1 MNVPPL
7 SQQERGIRGTLILLE
22 PCAVLRYAGNH
33 MTQSSPKIKKSSVKK
48 TPRRPGSD
56 TALAAVIRSH
66 VVGSLKHLRVSVKG
80 GFVTLKGSVRSF
92 RQKELLHSFVMGLR
106 GVRALQ
112 DLLRVDPV
120 ETLADKKI
128 AQHIRQALDAH
139 AELPHG
145 TAVIHVEEGLATLA
159 GNVRSAEERFL
170 AENVACHCRGV
181 IGVANEL
188 TVDPLDEISDEA
200 AVRAVAGALAFCAD
214 FETDGVSVSCAN
226 GDICLRGEVP
236 TLPDRMLAEELS
248 RIQAGVRAVENR
260 IVVRP
265 KK

>member
-1 MNVPPL
+1 
-7 SQQERGIRGTLILLE
+7 
-22 PCAVLRYAGNH
+22 
-33 MTQSSPKIKKSSVKK
+33 MTQSLSKIKNARSRLK
-48 TPRRPGSD
+48 PQPGSD
-56 TALAAVIRSH
+56 AALAAAIRSH

-80 GFVTLKGSVRSF
+80 GFVTLKGSVRSY
-92 RQKELLHSFVMGLR
+92 RHKELLHNFVMSLR
-106 GVRALQ
+106 GVRALK

-139 AELPHG
+139 AELPHC
-145 TAVIHVEEGLATLA
+145 TAVIHVEEGFATLA

-170 AENVACHCRGV
+170 AENIACHCRGV
-181 IGVANEL
+181 TGVANNL
-188 TVDPLDEISDEA
+188 IVDPLDEVSDEA
-200 AVRAVAGALAFCAD
+200 AVRAVAGALSFCDD